1 VSLFRRRHRV
11 HEWRRYRDPSALSR
25 LRDQLRREP
34 MARPVTL
41 AAKLYHANPEIRPTA
56 CRCPGGPCRVHPFAF
71 DMERLLSP
79 QPGKP
84 W

>member
-1 VSLFRRRHRV
+1 
-11 HEWRRYRDPSALSR
+11 
-25 LRDQLRREP
+25 